1 MDKDEVIRV
10 FPEIQ
15 KIKDE
20 SLREKVIAVWLEAT
34 GGNMEIVKKVI
45 MPNAQRKISLAD
57 HTRRITQMAMAI
69 AVVRRNVNMD
79 WIIAGG
85 ILHDVG
91 IAAEH
96 KLDGGELKKNESLL
110 EHDVGS
116 VLLCSKHGLP
126 KEVIHIVSMHE
137 EEEGHKLEEAI
148 ILKHCAEIENEIAML
163 EKKRTE

>member
-1 MDKDEVIRV
+1 MDKDDVLRV

-15 KIKDE
+15 RIKDE
-20 SLREKVIAVWLEAT
+20 SLREKVIAVWREAT
-34 GGNMEIVKKVI
+34 GGNMDIVKKII
-45 MPNAQRKISLAD
+45 MPNAQRKISLVD
-57 HTRRITQMAMAI
+57 HTRRITQMVMAI
-69 AVVRRNVNMD
+69 AVVRRDVNMD
-79 WIIAGG
+79 WLIAGA

-96 KLDGGELKKNESLL
+96 TLEGGELKKSESLL

-126 KEVIHIVSMHE
+126 KEVIHMISMHE

-163 EKKRTE
+163 ERKRRN

>member
-1 MDKDEVIRV
+1 MEEDVVRV

-15 KIKDE
+15 KIKDDE
-20 SLREKVIAVWLEAT
+20 LRKKIIAVWMEAT
-34 GGNMEIVKKVI
+34 GGNMEIV
-45 MPNAQRKISLAD
+45 RKIVMPHGVRKITLQD

-69 AVVRRNVNMD
+69 AIVRRDVNMD

-91 IAAEH
+91 LALEH
-96 KLDGGELKKNESLL
+96 KIEDGVVKKNESLL
-110 EHDVGS
+110 EHDVS
-116 VLLCSKHGLP
+116 SALLCSKHGLP

-148 ILKHCAEIENEIAML
+148 ILRHCAEIENEIANL
-163 EKKRTE
+163 VKRKA

>member
-1 MDKDEVIRV
+1 MDKDDVIQV

-20 SLREKVIAVWLEAT
+20 RLRERVIAVWKEAT
-34 GGNMEIVKKVI
+34 GDHIEIVKKIV
-45 MPNAQRKISLAD
+45 MPNSRRRISLVD
-57 HTRRITQMAMAI
+57 HIRRITQMAMAI
-69 AVVRRNVNMD
+69 AIVRRDVNMD
-79 WIIAGG
+79 WLIAGA

-91 IAAEH
+91 IATEH
-96 KLDGGELKKNESLL
+96 RIEGGELKKNESLL

-148 ILKHCAEIENEIAML
+148 ILKHCADIENEIAML
-163 EKKRTE
+163 EKKRQ